1 VEKLGLTRRYL
12 GPALPLAKRFV
23 GDADGESLLRVDD
36 TNVSTDIGGG
46 GNMILSGGVAVI
58 VRDGEEGRSIEG

>member
-23 GDADGESLLRVDD
+23 GDAD
-36 TNVSTDIGGG
+36 IGGG
-46 GNMILSGGVAVI
+46 GNVILSGGVAVI

>member
-1 VEKLGLTRRYL
+1 
-12 GPALPLAKRFV
+12 LAKRFV